1 MKKIVYII
9 AALAALASC
18 QKEIAAPRNEHS
30 GRYAEGKATL
40 HFRVSTGV
48 SDTKAG
54 AFADEAAVN
63 TLRLV
68 VFDEEGFVSEVVP
81 ATLDETGKKSG
92 EYVATLSLS
101 YEHRT
106 IHFIANYTGTI
117 PFGTAEDAIATL
129 YTSDKYDAY
138 WQMVDMPDGITVKAD
153 DNGDPILD
161 SGNNMQ
167 FDESVISALDNIV
180 LIRNYAKFT
189 LTSSASDSNLQ
200 IESAIVIGTADQGAV
215 APYNREKS
223 AFVSNYANYTY
234 PADLI
239 AALKYNGCIPE
250 SAVPTTYSSD
260 AVWTEAVS
268 GACTIYS
275 YERELPLSNPPF
287 ILVKG
292 KYGTTAAARS
302 AASSTYYK
310 INLRDTDEKYF
321 PILRNYNYKI
331 NIKNVA
337 KAGEAT
343 IQEAIDGPGSGDI
356 STDINFLDLT
366 NISNGEARIFVSF
379 TDKVLVSGNALQLK
393 YKFIPDMTDPDT
405 TANGDVTITKGA
417 SGYFGPIFPA
427 TGNTDVVITTTEDGD
442 HYRIVTLDPRDPDQ
456 YNRTQTLTLTGHY
469 TDKNGEPATISRIIS
484 FTLREKPEII
494 LSCAATVAKT
504 ANTALPLAIKIP
516 GGLSQSMFPLDMM
529 IEAEK
534 GTLSPS
540 TSTSI
545 QEAEKNL
552 PVRYGTSLFDS
563 SRPGYYFIRQIT
575 WSEYEA
581 ATLTDGYKSFNAAF
595 ITTAAAS
602 ATAIKVRNNYFIDGN
617 TYFKNTGDPDGFHL
631 LKFEDN
637 LKYGAT
643 GVSTD
648 FSFFMTSTTP
658 VTVTITDG
666 KKGTSN
672 TYTHTPTQ
680 AGLQTI
686 SGIVPDTKGNKVTVS
701 LAATGYT
708 TQSLDKYWYAT
719 IPVGTSSL
727 GTFCPDGTDF
737 GGDSEGSVTSEGVV
751 YAGLNTTTALANVP
765 VNVTRTGTMTTVPAP
780 VISTAKSTRYG
791 DSGSRT
797 YAFNFTISNYDSN
810 KYQYYWSTSNSSTST
825 KTEIT
830 SSNGDL
836 IGAQSSRDVYI
847 WAKHKTSGTF
857 CTTPAHINAPTGSGT
872 QVAAVTAGNAGVF
885 NYTYSITGPVVA
897 TDVEFNSN
905 VSDSNTIY
913 LFYPGQGSLKT
924 YPLSSL

>member
-1 MKKIVYII
+1 MKKTIYTII
-9 AALAALASC
+9 AALVALTSC
-18 QKEIAAPRNEHS
+18 QKELSGPQNEHP
-30 GRYAEGKATL
+30 GRYAEGRATI
-40 HFRVSTGV
+40 HFKVSTDA
-48 SDTKAG
+48 STKAG
-54 AFADEAAVN
+54 AFADEAKVN

-92 EYVATLSLS
+92 EYVATLALS

-138 WQMVDMPDGITVKAD
+138 WQMVDMPDGITVMAD
-153 DNGDPILD
+153 NNGDPILD
-161 SGNNMQ
+161 SGNNMV
-167 FDESVISALDNIV
+167 FDDSVISALDNIV

-189 LTSSASDSNLQ
+189 ITSASGSNLQ
-200 IESAIVIGTADQGAV
+200 IESACVVGTANQGAV

-223 AFVSNYANYTY
+223 DFVTNYANYDY

-239 AALKYNGCIPE
+239 AALEYNGCIPE
-250 SAVPTTYSSD
+250 SAVPTTITD
-260 AVWTEAVS
+260 AVWADVES

-292 KYGTTAAARS
+292 KYGTTAAERS

-310 INLRDTDEKYF
+310 INLRDSAENYF

-379 TDKVLVSGNALQLK
+379 TDKVLVSGNAIQLK
-393 YKFIPDMTDPDT
+393 YKFIPDMTDPNT
-405 TANGDVTITKGA
+405 TANGDVTITKGE

-427 TGNTDVVITTTEDGD
+427 TGNTDVVITSNEDGD

-469 TDKNGEPATISRIIS
+469 TDKNGEAATISRIIS

-545 QEAEKNL
+545 TEAEKNL

-595 ITTAAAS
+595 VTTAAAS
-602 ATAIKVRNNYFIDGN
+602 ATAIKVRNDYFIDGN

-648 FSFFMTSTTP
+648 FSFFMTSTPT
-658 VTVTITDG
+658 VTVTITNG
-666 KKGTSN
+666 KKGTST
-672 TYTHTPTQ
+672 TYTHIPTQ

-686 SGIVPDTKGNKVTVS
+686 SGIVPDTKGTAVTVS
-701 LAATGYT
+701 LTADGYT
-708 TQSLDKYWYAT
+708 QQSLDKYWYAT
-719 IPVGTSSL
+719 IPAGTSSL

-737 GGDSEGSVTSEGVV
+737 GGDSEGTKTSEGIV
-751 YAGLNTTTALANVP
+751 YAGLNTTTALAEVP
-765 VNVTRTGTMTTVPAP
+765 VNVTRTGTMTAVPAP
-780 VISTAKSTRYG
+780 VISNARSTR
-791 DSGSRT
+791 SGGSGERK
-797 YAFNFTISNYDSN
+797 YAFNFTIDNFDSS
-810 KYQYYWSTSNSSTST
+810 KYQYYWSTSDSATSS

-830 SSNGDL
+830 SSNGDI

-872 QVAAVTAGNAGVF
+872 QNATITNGNAGVF
-885 NYTYSITGPVVA
+885 NYTYSITGPAVA

-913 LFYPGQGSLKT
+913 LFYPGKGSLKT